1 MTADQLQNQKNARV
15 AMLRYQASKS
25 IDAQG
30 DKMTMPGLALGGLT
44 GAAIGSVRDYYG
56 RSRVLPLAAVGGAVG
71 MLGLRMAGRMDER
84 NRLNNLAK
92 DMKKTNLQANYG
104 GQFALRELSGSPMD
118 RYNRSMNRREDE
130 FMQKLREASLR
141 DHMDRENIHN
151 RLYNSTYAAPGMIL
165 GGAAGVGAGTF
176 AGIKGLR
183 GPKLAVPLAL
193 AGGVIGGTA
202 GFQIGGRIR
211 KNKDMKKTNLQA
223 LKPALRELAA
233 RSEQL
238 KEFAMVRDASGRYV
252 EVEENG
258 FPVGAA
264 VKAGAG
270 AAALGGAGYGAY
282 KGHQAIMDKFGT
294 FGPMGEGKNRYVEA
308 YKGAGAA
315 GFGAVKAGG
324 QAGWDSLKNAGQG
337 AMNSSQAAVQSGVN
351 SAKSAAQS
359 GLNTAKKSGF
369 GRRLRAGLLGAA
381 RWMK

>member
-1 MTADQLQNQKNARV
+1 MTVKQSDADQLQKQKNAKM

-30 DKMTMPGLALGGLT
+30 DKMTMPGLGLGALT
-44 GAAIGSVRDYYG
+44 GAAIGSRKG
-56 RSRVLPLAAVGGAVG
+56 GVLPVAAVGGALG
-71 MLGLRMAGRMDER
+71 MLGLRMAGKADER
-84 NRLNNLAK
+84 NRLNNLA
-92 DMKKTNLQANYG
+92 
-104 GQFALRELSGSPMD
+104 
-118 RYNRSMNRREDE
+118 
-130 FMQKLREASLR
+130 
-141 DHMDRENIHN
+141 
-151 RLYNSTYAAPGMIL
+151 
-165 GGAAGVGAGTF
+165 
-176 AGIKGLR
+176 
-183 GPKLAVPLAL
+183 
-193 AGGVIGGTA
+193 
-202 GFQIGGRIR
+202 
-211 KNKDMKKTNLQA
+211 KDMKKTNLQA

-252 EVEENG
+252 EVEEDG

-282 KGHQAIMDKFGT
+282 RGHQAIMGKFGT
-294 FGPMGEGKNRYVEA
+294 FGPMEAGKNRYVEA

-337 AMNSSQAAVQSGVN
+337 AMNSSQTAVQSGVN
-351 SAKSAAQS
+351 SAKTAAQS

>member
-1 MTADQLQNQKNARV
+1 MTVKQSDADQLQKQKNAKM

-92 DMKKTNLQANYG
+92 DMKKTNLQA
-104 GQFALRELSGSPMD
+104 
-118 RYNRSMNRREDE
+118 
-130 FMQKLREASLR
+130 
-141 DHMDRENIHN
+141 
-151 RLYNSTYAAPGMIL
+151 
-165 GGAAGVGAGTF
+165 
-176 AGIKGLR
+176 
-183 GPKLAVPLAL
+183 
-193 AGGVIGGTA
+193 
-202 GFQIGGRIR
+202 
-211 KNKDMKKTNLQA
+211 

-252 EVEENG
+252 EVEEDG

-282 KGHQAIMDKFGT
+282 RGHQAIMGKFGT
-294 FGPMGEGKNRYVEA
+294 FGPMEAGKNRYVEA

-351 SAKSAAQS
+351 SAKTAAQS